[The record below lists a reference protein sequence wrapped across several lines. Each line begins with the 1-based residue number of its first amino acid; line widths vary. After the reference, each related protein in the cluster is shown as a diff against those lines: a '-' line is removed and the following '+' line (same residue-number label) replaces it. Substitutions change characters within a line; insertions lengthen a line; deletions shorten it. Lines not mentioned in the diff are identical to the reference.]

1 MTVRLN
7 LADLMIEVDRKPIK
21 HLHLGV
27 YPPDG
32 RVRVA
37 APERMTMDAV
47 RLFAISKLPWIKR
60 QRQKLLAQARDAPR
74 EYLERESHYVWGRR
88 YLLNIVEAD
97 GRPSIELKHRKL
109 QLRVRVEVEQERYAE
124 ILDEWYR
131 ASLRTAVEPLLHKW
145 EPLLQVKVKRL
156 FVQRMRTKWGSCNSE
171 AKHVRLNTELA
182 KKPPECLEYI
192 LVHEL
197 VHLRFR
203 THGPR
208 FVAIM
213 DAVLPQWRDL
223 REMLNQLPLTDAA
236 KICN

>member
-1 MTVRLN
+1 MTARLN
-7 LADLMIEVDRKPIK
+7 LADLTIEVDRKPIK

-60 QRQKLLAQARDAPR
+60 QRQKLLAQAREAPR

-97 GRPSIELKHRKL
+97 GRPSVELKHRKL
-109 QLRVRVEVEQERYAE
+109 QLRVRAEVEQARYGE

-131 ASLRTAVEPLLHKW
+131 ASLRAAVEPLLYKW
-145 EPLLQVKVKRL
+145 EPLLNVKVKRL

-208 FVAIM
+208 FVAMM

-236 KICN
+236 KIGK